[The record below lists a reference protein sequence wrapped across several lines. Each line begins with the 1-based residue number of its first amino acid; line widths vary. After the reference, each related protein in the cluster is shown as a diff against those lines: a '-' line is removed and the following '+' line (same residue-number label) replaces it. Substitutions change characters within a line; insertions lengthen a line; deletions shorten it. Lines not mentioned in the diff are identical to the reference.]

1 MKKDK
6 LKNDVENDLELEEID
21 EQIKT
26 NSLDILDDDTWNFMN
41 EIEDL
46 RYEY

>member
-6 LKNDVENDLELEEID
+6 LKNDTETNLEPEEAD

-26 NSLDILDDDTWNFMN
+26 NSLDILDDETWDFMN